1 MPETKYN
8 SKVVYFGEVLMDL
21 TGDTIT
27 PADVINKKTFHD
39 KTGAP
44 KTGTCTFDADTKD
57 ATATAAEIL
66 LGKTAYANGSK
77 VTGSMPNK
85 GAVEGYIN
93 DKTQPYMIPA
103 GYHDGSGSVGIAAA
117 EATKLIGSNI
127 KSGVEILGVTGT
139 YAGELTKGQTKTV
152 TPTKDG
158 FTVVQDEGY
167 DYLASVVVNPIPY
180 SVADNP
186 AGGQTVTIGV

>member
-1 MPETKYN
+1 MPATKYN

-21 TGDTIT
+21 TNDTVEPSKLLKGFT
-27 PADVINKKTFHD
+27 AHD
-39 KTGAP
+39 KSGAP
-44 KTGTCTFDADTKD
+44 ITGTSTFDADTQD

-66 LGKTAYANGSK
+66 KTKTAYAKGAK
-77 VTGSMPNK
+77 VTGSMPNN

-93 DKTQPYMIPA
+93 DKTQPYMIPV
-103 GYHDGSGSVGIAAA
+103 GYHDGSGSVGIASA
-117 EATKLIGSNI
+117 EAAKLIGSNI

-152 TPTKDG
+152 TPTKVG

-180 SVADNP
+180 AVTDNT
-186 AGGQTVTIGV
+186 AGGQTVTIG

>member
-1 MPETKYN
+1 MPKTKYN

-21 TGDTIT
+21 TSDTVEPSKLLEGFT
-27 PADVINKKTFHD
+27 AHD
-39 KTGAP
+39 KSGAP
-44 KTGTCTFDADTKD
+44 IVGTSTFDADTQD

-66 LGKTAYANGSK
+66 KDKTAYIKGTK
-77 VTGSMPNK
+77 VTGTMPNN

-103 GYHDGSGSVGIAAA
+103 GYHDGAGSVGIASA
-117 EATKLIGSNI
+117 EAAKIIASNI

-139 YAGELTKGQTKTV
+139 YAGDLTKGQTKTV
-152 TPTKDG
+152 TPTKDC

-180 SVADNP
+180 AVTDNT
-186 AGGQTVTIGV
+186 AGGQTVTIG

>member
-1 MPETKYN
+1 MPKTKYN

-21 TGDTIT
+21 TSDTVEPSKLLKGFT
-27 PADVINKKTFHD
+27 AHD
-39 KTGAP
+39 KSGAP
-44 KTGTCTFDADTKD
+44 IVGTSTFDADTQD

-66 LGKTAYANGSK
+66 KDKTAYIKGTK
-77 VTGSMPNK
+77 VTGTMPNN

-103 GYHDGSGSVGIAAA
+103 GYHDGAGSVGIASA
-117 EATKLIGSNI
+117 EAAKIIASNI

-139 YAGELTKGQTKTV
+139 YAGDLTKGQTKTV

-180 SVADNP
+180 AVTDNTT
-186 AGGQTVTIGV
+186 GGQTVTIG

>member
-1 MPETKYN
+1 MPETKHV
-8 SKVVYFGEVLMDL
+8 SKVVYFGETLIDL
-21 TGDTIT
+21 TNDTVEPSKLLKGFT
-27 PADVINKKTFHD
+27 AHD
-39 KTGAP
+39 KSGAP
-44 KTGTCTFDADTKD
+44 ITGTSTFDADTQD

-66 LGKTAYANGSK
+66 KTKTAYVKGTK
-77 VTGSMPNK
+77 VTGSMPNN

-93 DKTQPYMIPA
+93 DKTQPYMIPV
-103 GYHDGSGSVGIAAA
+103 GYHDGSGSVGIASA
-117 EATKLIGSNI
+117 EAAKLIGSNI

-180 SVADNP
+180 AVTDNT
-186 AGGQTVTIGV
+186 AGGQTVTIG

>member
-1 MPETKYN
+1 MSKTKYN

-21 TGDTIT
+21 TNDTVEPSKLLEGFT
-27 PADVINKKTFHD
+27 AHD
-39 KTGAP
+39 KSGAP
-44 KTGTCTFDADTKD
+44 IVGTSTFDADTQD

-66 LGKTAYANGSK
+66 KDKTAYIKGTK
-77 VTGSMPNK
+77 VAGTMPNN

-103 GYHDGSGSVGIAAA
+103 GYHDGAGSVGIASA
-117 EATKLIGSNI
+117 EAAKIIASNI

-139 YAGELTKGQTKTV
+139 YAGDLTKGQTKTV

-180 SVADNP
+180 AVTDNT
-186 AGGQTVTIGV
+186 AGGQTVTIG

>member
-1 MPETKYN
+1 MPETKHV
-8 SKVVYFGEVLMDL
+8 SKVVYFGETLIDL
-21 TGDTIT
+21 TNDTVEPSKLLKGFT
-27 PADVINKKTFHD
+27 AHD
-39 KTGAP
+39 KSGALI
-44 KTGTCTFDADTKD
+44 TGTSTFDADTQD

-66 LGKTAYANGSK
+66 KTKTAYVKGAK
-77 VTGSMPNK
+77 VTGSMPNN

-93 DKTQPYMIPA
+93 DKTQPYMIPV
-103 GYHDGSGSVGIAAA
+103 GYHDGSGSVGIASA
-117 EATKLIGSNI
+117 EAAKLIGSNI

-180 SVADNP
+180 AVTDNT
-186 AGGQTVTIGV
+186 AGGQTVTIG

>member
-1 MPETKYN
+1 MSKTKYN

-21 TGDTIT
+21 TNDTVEPSKLLKGFT
-27 PADVINKKTFHD
+27 AHD
-39 KTGAP
+39 KSGAP
-44 KTGTCTFDADTKD
+44 IVGTSTFDADTQD

-66 LGKTAYANGSK
+66 KGKTAYIKGTK
-77 VTGSMPNK
+77 VTGTMPNN

-103 GYHDGSGSVGIAAA
+103 GYHDGAGSVGIASA
-117 EATKLIGSNI
+117 EAAKIIASNI

-158 FTVVQDEGY
+158 FTVVQDEDY

-180 SVADNP
+180 AVTDNT
-186 AGGQTVTIGV
+186 AGGQTVTIG

>member
-1 MPETKYN
+1 MPKTKYN

-21 TGDTIT
+21 TSDTVEPSKLLEGFT
-27 PADVINKKTFHD
+27 AHD
-39 KTGAP
+39 KSGAP
-44 KTGTCTFDADTKD
+44 IVGTSTFDADTQD

-66 LGKTAYANGSK
+66 KDKTAYIKGTK
-77 VTGSMPNK
+77 VTGTMPNN

-93 DKTQPYMIPA
+93 DKTQPYIIPA
-103 GYHDGSGSVGIAAA
+103 GYHDGAGSVGIASA
-117 EATKLIGSNI
+117 EAAKIIASNI

-139 YAGELTKGQTKTV
+139 YAGDLTKGQTKTV

-158 FTVVQDEGY
+158 FTVVQDESY

-180 SVADNP
+180 AVTDNT
-186 AGGQTVTIGV
+186 AGGQTVTIG

>member
-1 MPETKYN
+1 MSATKYN

-21 TGDTIT
+21 TNDTVEPSKLLKGFT
-27 PADVINKKTFHD
+27 AHD
-39 KTGAP
+39 KSGAP
-44 KTGTCTFDADTKD
+44 ITGTSTFDADTQD

-66 LGKTAYANGSK
+66 KTKTAYVKGAK
-77 VTGSMPNK
+77 VTGSMPNN
-85 GAVEGYIN
+85 GAVEGYIL

-103 GYHDGSGSVGIAAA
+103 GYHDGAGSVGIASA
-117 EATKLIGSNI
+117 EAAKIIASNI
-127 KSGVEILGVTGT
+127 KDGVSILGVTGT

-158 FTVVQDEGY
+158 FTVTQDTGY

-180 SVADNP
+180 AVTDNT
-186 AGGQTVTIGV
+186 AGGQTVTIG